1 MKLENIKLSIS
12 QTKNPMF
19 FQLSFHLGE
28 DKAKEAKLS
37 HGGRAFCVVAKDE
50 LKALMGAGFKPFSLA
65 TAEIELRADDNIDPT
80 KPSLLKFDLL
90 GATFRGGMGD
100 WTELLNAP
108 APAPAKKEP
117 EGTPGF

>member
-28 DKAKEAKLS
+28 DKAKEASLS
-37 HGGRAFCVVAKDE
+37 HAGRVFAVVSKDE
-50 LKALMGAGFKPFSLA
+50 LKALMGIGFRPFSLA
-65 TAEIELRADDNIDPT
+65 NVDVDLREQDNVDPT
-80 KPSLLKFDLL
+80 RPTLLKFDIL
-90 GATFRGGMGD
+90 GAQFRGGMGD
-100 WTELLNAP
+100 WNEILNAP
-108 APAPAKKEP
+108 VVEKEKP

>member
-65 TAEIELRADDNIDPT
+65 GVEAELREEDNIDPT

-90 GATFRGGMGD
+90 SAQFRGGMGD

-108 APAPAKKEP
+108 ALSTKKETA
-117 EGTPGF
+117 ESTPGF

>member
-28 DKAKEAKLS
+28 DKAAEARLS

-50 LKALMGAGFKPFSLA
+50 LKALMGTGFKPFSLCTLEA
-65 TAEIELRADDNIDPT
+65 DLREEDNIDPT
-80 KPSLLKFDLL
+80 KPSLLKFELL

-100 WTELLNAP
+100 WTEFLNV
-108 APAPAKKEP
+108 PAPAKKEP

>member
-1 MKLENIKLSIS
+1 MKLENIKLSVG

-19 FQLSFHLGE
+19 FQLSFHLP
-28 DKAKEAKLS
+28 DSQAAEAEVS
-37 HGGRAFCVVAKDE
+37 HSGRAFCVVAKDE

-65 TAEIELRADDNIDPT
+65 NVEVELREDDNIDPT
-80 KPSLLKFDLL
+80 KQSLLKFDLL
-90 GATFRGGMGD
+90 SAQFRGGMGD

-108 APAPAKKEP
+108 APAKKEP

>member
-1 MKLENIKLSIS
+1 MKLENVKLSIS

-19 FQLSFHLGE
+19 FQISFHI
-28 DKAKEAKLS
+28 DDAKAAEAKLS

-50 LKALMGAGFKPFSLA
+50 LKALMGIGFRPFSLA
-65 TAEIELRADDNIDPT
+65 NIEVELREDDNIDPT
-80 KPSLLKFDLL
+80 KPSLIKFDLT

-100 WTELLNAP
+100 WNEILNAATP
-108 APAPAKKEP
+108 EKAPA

>member
-1 MKLENIKLSIS
+1 MKLENVKLSIS

-28 DKAKEAKLS
+28 DKAKEASLS
-37 HGGRAFCVVAKDE
+37 HAGRAFTVLSKDE
-50 LKALMGAGFKPFSLA
+50 LKALMGSGFKPFSLA
-65 TAEIELRADDNIDPT
+65 NVEVELREQDNIDPT
-80 KPSLLKFDLL
+80 KTSLLKFDLL
-90 GATFRGGMGD
+90 SAQFRGGMGD

-108 APAPAKKEP
+108 VTEKEKP

>member
-37 HGGRAFCVVAKDE
+37 HGGRAFCVTSKDE
-50 LKALMGAGFKPFSLA
+50 LKALMGIGFRPFSMA
-65 TAEIELRADDNIDPT
+65 DVDVDLREQDNIDPT
-80 KPSLLKFDLL
+80 KPSLIKFDLL
-90 GATFRGGMGD
+90 SAQFRGGMGD
-100 WTELLNAP
+100 WNEILNAATP
-108 APAPAKKEP
+108 EKAA

>member
-19 FQLSFHLGE
+19 FQLSFHIT
-28 DKAKEAKLS
+28 DSQAAEAKVS
-37 HGGRAFCVVAKDE
+37 HGGRAFCVAAKDE
-50 LKALMGAGFKPFSLA
+50 LKALMGAGFKPFSLCTLEA
-65 TAEIELRADDNIDPT
+65 DLREEDNIDPT
-80 KPSLLKFDLL
+80 KPSLLKFELL

-100 WTELLNAP
+100 WTELLK

>member
-37 HGGRAFCVVAKDE
+37 HAGRVFAVVSKDE
-50 LKALMGAGFKPFSLA
+50 LKALMGAGFKPFSLCTLEA
-65 TAEIELRADDNIDPT
+65 DLREEDNIDPT
-80 KPSLLKFDLL
+80 KPPLLKFELL

-108 APAPAKKEP
+108 ALAKKEP

>member
-1 MKLENIKLSIS
+1 MKLENVKLSIS

-37 HGGRAFCVVAKDE
+37 HGGRAFCVTSKDE
-50 LKALMGAGFKPFSLA
+50 LKALVGAGFKPFSLA
-65 TAEIELRADDNIDPT
+65 TVEIELREEDNIDPT

-108 APAPAKKEP
+108 APAKKEP